1 MGKAPSRNALRQRA
15 YRKRRIVTRQ
25 VTATPSPAVTAPVT
39 PVTRNA
45 VAASLAVIDVAAYT
59 AALALASAAAFF
71 SIKGMVVLFPGAP
84 VAVVAMSTTMEAAK
98 LVSAGWLA
106 RRWRTTAAVWRVT
119 LVALVAGLAVINATG
134 VYAQLVVAHFGDRM
148 AATRAIQTKATTIA
162 VRIDAQTHALADVD
176 TQLAQIDGAIEE
188 MTKRGRAN
196 GALDAINSQ
205 RKARAELVAQRQRKA
220 DVLADL
226 KTEQAAAAAKAH
238 QVEVEAA
245 PIVYVAQLLGST
257 TEQALRWLIL
267 AMVLCC
273 DPLAIAL
280 TAAASARH

>member
-1 MGKAPSRNALRQRA
+1 MA
-15 YRKRRIVTRQ
+15 
-25 VTATPSPAVTAPVT
+25 
-39 PVTRNA
+39 A
-45 VAASLAVIDVAAYT
+45 VALAG
-59 AALALASAAAFF
+59 AAAFF
-71 SIKGMVVLFPGAP
+71 SIKGMVVLFPGAS
-84 VAVVAMSTTMEAAK
+84 VAVIAMSTTMEAAK
-98 LVSAGWLA
+98 LVTAGWLP
-106 RRWRTTAAVWRVT
+106 RRWRSTAAVWRVT
-119 LVALVAGLAVINATG
+119 LVTLVAGLAVINATG

-148 AATRAIQTKATTIA
+148 ATTGAIQTKATTIA

-205 RKARAELVAQRQRKA
+205 RKVRAELVAQRQRKT

-238 QVEVEAA
+238 QVEVDAA

-257 TEQALRWLIL
+257 TEQAMRWLIL

-280 TAAASARH
+280 TAAASARRRTAV